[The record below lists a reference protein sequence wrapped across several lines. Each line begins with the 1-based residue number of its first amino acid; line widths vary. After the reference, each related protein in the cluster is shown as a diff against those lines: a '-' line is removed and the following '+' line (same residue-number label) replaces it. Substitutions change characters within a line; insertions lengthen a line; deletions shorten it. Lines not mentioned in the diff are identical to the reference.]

1 MITRLISPPFKYG
14 GLMILCQAFSFLCL
28 NFVLIF
34 EPKNRNDNN
43 PFKNKMAST
52 VIAQTFSRPA
62 VDYNT
67 K

>member
-14 GLMILCQAFSFLCL
+14 GLMILCQNFSFLCL

-34 EPKNRNDNN
+34 KPKNRNDNN

-52 VIAQTFSRPA
+52 VIAQTFRRPA
-62 VDYNT
+62 VDYNM